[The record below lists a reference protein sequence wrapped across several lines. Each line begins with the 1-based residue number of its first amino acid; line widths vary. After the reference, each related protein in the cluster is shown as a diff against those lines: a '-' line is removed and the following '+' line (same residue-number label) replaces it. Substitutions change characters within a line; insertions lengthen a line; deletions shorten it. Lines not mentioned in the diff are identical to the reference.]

1 MSEEVSNNPIETFDT
16 ININNEENTE
26 VIAAEITD
34 NLSRSNSTERRV
46 SLTSLEDVLTA
57 ECGEDN
63 ISITVSEPQKVGD
76 GMNSYLAY
84 KVTTKTKI
92 PKFKSFEFSTL
103 RRFSDFL
110 GIHALLVDKYLRL
123 GQIIPPAPSKNII
136 GSTKV
141 KMSPQQTESGNNL
154 NLEWVEV
161 RRAALQR
168 FLNRVAQ
175 HPVLRVDLD
184 FINFLESDQEL
195 PRSINTAVLSGAGV
209 MRLFNKVGETVNKIT
224 YKMDEND
231 LWFDKKIADVEN
243 LDLLLQKL
251 HATLKDL
258 VSSRK
263 ELAASTELVAK
274 SAAMLSTCEE
284 HTDLSRA
291 LSSLADVEEKIEI
304 LRSAQANSDFFIFSE
319 IIKDYLGLFGAIK
332 SAFHE
337 RVKVFQNWQYAQ
349 MQLTKRRENKTKMD
363 SAGRNDKKEQMQEEV
378 HEWEAKVQRCQKE
391 FDDISITIKNEMERF
406 DVIRTKEIKTSVL
419 KYVEDQMAHQHQLI
433 GYWEAFAPSARE
445 IM

>member
-1 MSEEVSNNPIETFDT
+1 MSENVNTYPQETFDT
-16 ININNEENTE
+16 INIKNGDNTSENLE
-26 VIAAEITD
+26 ASQR
-34 NLSRSNSTERRV
+34 LSRSNSSERRI
-46 SLTSLEDVLTA
+46 SLSSLEDVLTV
-57 ECGEDN
+57 EYGEDS
-63 ISITVSEPQKVGD
+63 IEITVSEPQKVGE

-92 PKFKSFEFSTL
+92 PKFKSQEFSTL

-141 KMSPQQTESGNNL
+141 KMSPQQTDPGNNL
-154 NLEWVEV
+154 NMEWVEI

-168 FLNRVAQ
+168 FVNRVAQ

-195 PRSINTAVLSGAGV
+195 PRSVNTAVLSGAGV

-231 LWFDKKIADVEN
+231 LWFDKKIADIEN

-258 VSSRK
+258 VSARK

-284 HTDLSRA
+284 HSDLSRA

-337 RVKVFQNWQYAQ
+337 RVKVFQIWQHAQ
-349 MQLTKRRENKTKMD
+349 LQLSKRRDNKTKMD
-363 SAGRNDKKEQMQEEV
+363 QAGRSDKIEQIQEEIN
-378 HEWEAKVQRCQKE
+378 EWEAKVQRCQKE
-391 FDDISITIKNEMERF
+391 FDDISITIKKEMERF
-406 DVIRTKEIKTSVL
+406 DVIRVKEIKASVL

>member
-1 MSEEVSNNPIETFDT
+1 MSQEGNNDPFNSNNIESENGNNTME
-16 ININNEENTE
+16 NIE
-26 VIAAEITD
+26 AH
-34 NLSRSNSTERRV
+34 NSEFKSKRIERRLSV
-46 SLTSLEDVLTA
+46 TSLEDVLTM
-57 ECGEDN
+57 EYVKDTIE
-63 ISITVSEPQKVGD
+63 ITVSEPQKLGD
-76 GMNSYLAY
+76 GINSYLAY

-92 PKFKSFEFSTL
+92 PKFEVQEFSTL

-141 KMSPQQTESGNNL
+141 KMSPHQTDPGNNL
-154 NLEWVEV
+154 NMEWVEI

-168 FLNRVAQ
+168 FLNRVAD

-251 HATLKDL
+251 HTTLKNL
-258 VSSRK
+258 VYARK

-291 LSSLADVEEKIEI
+291 LSSLTDVEEKNEI

-332 SAFHE
+332 SVFHE
-337 RVKVFQNWQYAQ
+337 RVKVFQNWQHAQ
-349 MQLTKRRENKTKMD
+349 MQLTKRRNKIELT
-363 SAGRNDKKEQMQEEV
+363 GRNDQMQEEV
-378 HEWEAKVQRCQKE
+378 NEWEAKVQRCQKE
-391 FDDISITIKNEMERF
+391 FDDISITIKNEMDRF
-406 DVIRTKEIKTSVL
+406 EITRIKEIKTSVL

-433 GYWEAFAPSARE
+433 GYWEAFAPSAHE

>member
-1 MSEEVSNNPIETFDT
+1 MSEEVNTNNLQETFDT
-16 ININNEENTE
+16 INIKNGDDAPEN
-26 VIAAEITD
+26 D
-34 NLSRSNSTERRV
+34 DPKHLSRSNSSEQRV
-46 SLTSLEDVLTA
+46 SLSSLEDVSTA
-57 ECGEDN
+57 EYAEDS
-63 ISITVSEPQKVGD
+63 IEITVSEPQKVGD

-92 PKFKSFEFSTL
+92 PKFKSNEFSTL

-141 KMSPQQTESGNNL
+141 KMSPQQTDPGNNL
-154 NLEWVEV
+154 NMEWVEI

-175 HPVLRVDLD
+175 HPILRVDLD

-195 PRSINTAVLSGAGV
+195 PRAVNTAVLSGAGV

-231 LWFDKKIADVEN
+231 LWFDKKIADIEN
-243 LDLLLQKL
+243 SDLMLQKL
-251 HATLKDL
+251 HTTLKDL
-258 VSSRK
+258 VSARK

-349 MQLTKRRENKTKMD
+349 MQLTKRREMKNKMD
-363 SAGRNDKKEQMQEEV
+363 SAGRNDKVDQMQEEV
-378 HEWEAKVQRCQKE
+378 NEWEAKVQRCQKE
-391 FDDISITIKNEMERF
+391 FDDISITIKKEMERF
-406 DVIRTKEIKTSVL
+406 DVIRIKEIKASVL

>member
-1 MSEEVSNNPIETFDT
+1 MSENVNTYPQETFDT
-16 ININNEENTE
+16 INIKNGDNTSENLE
-26 VIAAEITD
+26 ASQR
-34 NLSRSNSTERRV
+34 LSRSNSSERRI
-46 SLTSLEDVLTA
+46 SLSSLEDVLTV
-57 ECGEDN
+57 EYGEDS
-63 ISITVSEPQKVGD
+63 IEITVSEPQKVGE

-92 PKFKSFEFSTL
+92 PKFKSQEFSTL

-141 KMSPQQTESGNNL
+141 KMSPQQTDPGNNL
-154 NLEWVEV
+154 NMEWVEI

-168 FLNRVAQ
+168 FVNRVAQ

-195 PRSINTAVLSGAGV
+195 PRSVNTAVLSGAGV

-231 LWFDKKIADVEN
+231 LWFDKKIADIEN

-258 VSSRK
+258 VSARK

-284 HTDLSRA
+284 HSDLSRA

-337 RVKVFQNWQYAQ
+337 RVKVFQIWQHAQ
-349 MQLTKRRENKTKMD
+349 MQLSKRRDNKTKMD
-363 SAGRNDKKEQMQEEV
+363 QAGRSDKIEQIQEEIN
-378 HEWEAKVQRCQKE
+378 EWEAKVQRCQKE
-391 FDDISITIKNEMERF
+391 FDDISITIKKEMERF
-406 DVIRTKEIKTSVL
+406 DVIRVKEIKASVL

>member
-1 MSEEVSNNPIETFDT
+1 MTEEVNSYSREAFDVVNIKNEDSENLEDNRQTLNSCGVEQKISLSN
-16 ININNEENTE
+16 
-26 VIAAEITD
+26 
-34 NLSRSNSTERRV
+34 
-46 SLTSLEDVLTA
+46 LEDVLSV
-57 ECGEDN
+57 EN
-63 ISITVSEPQKVGD
+63 FKNSIVITVSEPQRVGD
-76 GMNSYLAY
+76 GINSYLAY
-84 KVTTKTKI
+84 KVTTQTKLQ
-92 PKFKSFEFSTL
+92 KFKRQEFSSL

-141 KMSPQQTESGNNL
+141 KMGPQQTDPTNNV
-154 NLEWVEV
+154 NIEWIEI

-168 FLNRVAQ
+168 FINRIAQ

-184 FINFLESDQEL
+184 FINFLESDEEL
-195 PRSINTAVLSGAGV
+195 PRSVNTAVLSGAGV

-231 LWFDKKIADVEN
+231 LWFDKKIADIEN
-243 LDLLLQKL
+243 LDVLLQKL
-251 HATLKDL
+251 HAMLKDL
-258 VSSRK
+258 VASRK
-263 ELAASTELVAK
+263 ELAASTEYVAK

-284 HTDLSRA
+284 HTALSRA

-304 LRSAQANSDFFIFSE
+304 LRSAQGNSDLYIFSE
-319 IIKDYLGLFGAIK
+319 IIKDYLGLIGSAK

-349 MQLTKRRENKTKMD
+349 MQLTKRRENKAKMEQ
-363 SAGRNDKKEQMQEEV
+363 AGRDDKIDQMQEE
-378 HEWEAKVQRCQKE
+378 ENDWRAKVQRCQKE
-391 FDDISITIKNEMERF
+391 FEDISITIKKEMERF
-406 DVIRTKEIKTSVL
+406 DVIRVREIKASVL

-433 GYWEAFAPSARE
+433 GYWEAFAPSARD
-445 IM
+445 IV